1 MRFLVAVCSTWYYYV
16 FITKQTRS
24 RTMDDG
30 LIYSIL
36 MSLPG
41 VMIVVGILLD
51 IKNYDPS
58 DY

>member
-1 MRFLVAVCSTWYYYV
+1 
-16 FITKQTRS
+16 
-24 RTMDDG
+24 MDDG